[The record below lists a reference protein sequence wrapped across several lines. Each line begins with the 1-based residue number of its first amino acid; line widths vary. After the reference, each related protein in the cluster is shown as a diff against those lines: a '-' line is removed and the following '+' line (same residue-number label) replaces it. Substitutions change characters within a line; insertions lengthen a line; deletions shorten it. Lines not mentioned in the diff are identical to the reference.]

1 MVPRPAPS
9 ATPSAAD
16 AAVDEAAVSEF
27 LDAGR
32 ALVGIAVQSVNAAP
46 VELTVTQYRLLAVV
60 GASGSLA
67 ITEVG
72 VLLGVVQS
80 NATRHC
86 DRLQR
91 LGLLERHRSEQDRRL
106 VLVRLTDPG
115 REVVEFVTELRR
127 RQIRT
132 VLASMS
138 RPARKRAL
146 RAVGEFNRAAGAVDE
161 HPWLR
166 AAW

>member
-1 MVPRPAPS
+1 MAQPPATRDDGSP
-9 ATPSAAD
+9 PD
-16 AAVDEAAVSEF
+16 PDAVSAV

-32 ALVGIAVQSVNAAP
+32 ALVGIAVHSVNAAP
-46 VELTVTQYRLLAVV
+46 SDLTVTQYRLLAVV
-60 GASGSLA
+60 AANGPLA

-72 VLLGVVQS
+72 ALLGVAQS

-91 LGLLERHRSEQDRRL
+91 LGLLERRRSAEDRRI
-106 VLVRLTDPG
+106 VLVDLTDSG
-115 REVVEFVTELRR
+115 GDVVEFVTELRR
-127 RQIRT
+127 RQIGT
-132 VLASMS
+132 VLAAMS
-138 RPARKRAL
+138 PPAQRRA
-146 RAVGEFNRAAGAVDE
+146 RQAMEEFNRAAGGLTE

>member
-1 MVPRPAPS
+1 MVPPPS
-9 ATPSAAD
+9 KSVAD
-16 AAVDEAAVSEF
+16 TVVDEDAVSAF

-32 ALVGIAVQSVNAAP
+32 ALVGIAVHSVNAAP
-46 VELTVTQYRLLAVV
+46 VDLTVTQYRLLAVV
-60 GASGSLA
+60 SAKGPMA

-72 VLLGVVQS
+72 ALLGVVQS
-80 NATRHC
+80 NASRHC

-91 LGLLERHRSEQDRRL
+91 LGLLERRRSAEDRRV
-106 VLVRLTDPG
+106 VLVHLTDLG
-115 REVVEFVTELRR
+115 CEVVECVTELRR
-127 RQIRT
+127 RQIGT

-138 RPARKRAL
+138 RSAQKRAL
-146 RAVGEFNRAAGAVDE
+146 LAVAEFNTAAGGLDE

>member
-1 MVPRPAPS
+1 MGQRPS
-9 ATPSAAD
+9 SHTSEST
-16 AAVDEAAVSEF
+16 VDEDAVSAF

-32 ALVGIAVQSVNAAP
+32 ALVGIAVHSVNAAP
-46 VELTVTQYRLLAVV
+46 VDLTVTQYRVLAVV
-60 GASGSLA
+60 AASGPLA

-72 VLLGVVQS
+72 ALLGVVQS

-91 LGLLERHRSEQDRRL
+91 HGLLERRRSVEDRRI
-106 VLVRLTDPG
+106 VLVHLTRSGSD
-115 REVVEFVTELRR
+115 VVEFVTELRR
-127 RQIRT
+127 QQIRK
-132 VLASMS
+132 VLTLMS
-138 RPARKRAL
+138 SPAQNRAL
-146 RAVGEFNRAAGAVDE
+146 SAVSEFNRAAGDVDE